1 MSKTININKDNIPDL
16 KDNELYVLTYIE
28 DEGYDGIQVLE
39 VYGVFTDKNHMVE
52 FIKNEVGIND
62 NFISKEVITEKDFTI
77 MVKEVNPKQ
86 IERVRYVRIIGNV
99 AHHILEPI
107 ETLAIDDLDA
117 EKYDAPEFG
126 YYKKEDLKEFGGNK
140 ESHVKRSGSH
150 YHVELIAKDKET
162 DDELLKKALEI
173 RKEFVKEVI
182 DLIIKENPDLFK

>member
-28 DEGYDGIQVLE
+28 DDICEGIQVLE

-52 FIKNEVGIND
+52 FIKNEVEIND
-62 NFISKEVITEKDFTI
+62 NFISKEVITEKDFII

-107 ETLAIDDLDA
+107 ETLTIDDLDV
-117 EKYDAPEFG
+117 EKYDAPKFG

-162 DDELLKKALEI
+162 DDELLKRVLEI
-173 RKEFVKEVI
+173 RKEFAKEVI